1 MGIMSAYQMPYP
13 LLTLIGLPLVGTL
26 CCLLSPRHR
35 PALATVIA
43 TVFAAAELAWL
54 IMLWLT
60 ATSRASGFAYAA
72 QYEWLPEFG
81 LQFDLRLDGLNFYP
95 LCVATLV
102 LLVSLVVSRDENP
115 DRQQRLFATAPRQ
128 LSATLLLLQGSLAA
142 VFLSLDVVLFAALCQ
157 LTLIILF
164 FLLGADADTDP
175 DGGKQRRAMAVR
187 FALFNLVGTSSLLF
201 GGLILK
207 SRAALSGLSGSALD
221 LQGMSMPFELEAWV
235 LVSFFICFAIQMP
248 LVPFHGWF
256 ADVCAAAP
264 RWTSILIVGSWSVV
278 GVYGIIRFCLPL
290 FPQAVALFAGAAAVA
305 AVLSALYGGLLALV
319 QHENRRRIAW
329 ACISGN
335 GILLL
340 GICSSTLQGVHG
352 SIAHLSSHGLSR
364 AALLL
369 LAVILAERAGS
380 RRGTDIGGL
389 EEGEG
394 RSVAAGFRRIPL
406 LASCWLIATLA
417 FIGFPGSAG
426 FPGHLLIFSGA
437 ISSGQTLAAAG
448 VIVGFAITSFALMAM
463 FHRLCADAAAAASA
477 AVDLRRHYA
486 LALLPA
492 LALLLWAGLFPGTLL
507 FEGTEQIAERAGA
520 LVRDCLPNLSPDIS
534 PDLSFGPA
542 QQSASSVTALEGGS

>member
-13 LLTLIGLPLVGTL
+13 LLTLIGLPLVGTI
-26 CCLLSPRHR
+26 CCLLSPRHK

-60 ATSRASGFAYAA
+60 ATSRASGFSYAA

-95 LCVATLV
+95 LCVAALV
-102 LLVSLVVSRDENP
+102 LLVSLVVSRDEND
-115 DRQQRLFATAPRQ
+115 DRQKRLFATAPRQ

-164 FLLGADADTDP
+164 FLLGADADSDT

-290 FPQAVALFAGAAAVA
+290 FPQAVALFAGAAAAA
-305 AVLSALYGGLLALV
+305 AVISALYGGLLALV

-369 LAVILAERAGS
+369 LAVILAERAGG

-507 FEGTEQIAERAGA
+507 FDGTEQIAERAGA
-520 LVRDCLPNLSPDIS
+520 LVRECLPNLSPD
-534 PDLSFGPA
+534 LSFGLAP
-542 QQSASSVTALEGGS
+542 QSASSVTALEGGS

>member
-1 MGIMSAYQMPYP
+1 
-13 LLTLIGLPLVGTL
+13 
-26 CCLLSPRHR
+26 
-35 PALATVIA
+35 
-43 TVFAAAELAWL
+43 
-54 IMLWLT
+54 
-60 ATSRASGFAYAA
+60 
-72 QYEWLPEFG
+72 
-81 LQFDLRLDGLNFYP
+81 
-95 LCVATLV
+95 
-102 LLVSLVVSRDENP
+102 
-115 DRQQRLFATAPRQ
+115 
-128 LSATLLLLQGSLAA
+128 
-142 VFLSLDVVLFAALCQ
+142 
-157 LTLIILF
+157 
-164 FLLGADADTDP
+164 
-175 DGGKQRRAMAVR
+175 
-187 FALFNLVGTSSLLF
+187 
-201 GGLILK
+201 
-207 SRAALSGLSGSALD
+207 
-221 LQGMSMPFELEAWV
+221 
-235 LVSFFICFAIQMP
+235 
-248 LVPFHGWF
+248 
-256 ADVCAAAP
+256 
-264 RWTSILIVGSWSVV
+264 
-278 GVYGIIRFCLPL
+278 
-290 FPQAVALFAGAAAVA
+290 
-305 AVLSALYGGLLALV
+305 VLSALYGGLLALV